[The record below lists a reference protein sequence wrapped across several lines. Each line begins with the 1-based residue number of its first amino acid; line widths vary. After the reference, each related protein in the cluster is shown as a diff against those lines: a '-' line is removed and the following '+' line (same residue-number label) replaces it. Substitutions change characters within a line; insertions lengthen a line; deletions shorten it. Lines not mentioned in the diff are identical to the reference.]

1 MNSKIMRKIL
11 QITILI
17 SLIFSGCA
25 GFLSNKS
32 KPEIDVE
39 KRYSKSEL
47 TEDLEFLF
55 NTLEEIHPNL
65 YLYTDKI
72 VIDSLRT
79 HISQYIN
86 SPLTSMGFWKLVA
99 PAVAELGDGHTT
111 VSLPSAHRKKY
122 LDEEGKIIPFDV
134 RIKGDDILVQFNY
147 TSDSTLA
154 KSSKVI
160 SINSVP
166 SESILDDLRQYKS
179 GEMASFVDKQIEWQ
193 FKPLLWA
200 HYGFEGPF
208 TIEYISSIDGQLY
221 DKTFTGV
228 TIAKLDSI
236 QAKQNKSTSIY
247 KAWTYQTLPDEN
259 IGIIDLNSFSDKKRF
274 KKFLKSTYS
283 EIQKEGIENLIIDIR
298 NNAGGADAVAGL
310 LVDYIAHT
318 PWVLVSKA
326 EVRIN
331 DQLLS
336 DLPWFVRLLPIK
348 PMIRIAG
355 MLDHYTN
362 IATIEDSTTEQGV
375 AIYTIYT
382 KPHKQKRNP
391 LRFKGNTYLL
401 INGGSYS
408 MSVMFAAIIQD
419 HGFGTLIG
427 EETGQPAN
435 PYGGVYYIRL
445 PNTQLAI
452 STSAARAF
460 RPSGEVTGRGV
471 IPDYVVKQTPE
482 DREKEIDTVLE
493 FTKELI
499 KKNE

>member
-1 MNSKIMRKIL
+1 MF
-11 QITILI
+11 

-79 HISQYIN
+79 YISQYIN
-86 SPLTSMGFWKLVA
+86 SPLTSLGFWKLVA

-111 VSLPSAHRKKY
+111 VSLPYAHRKKY
-122 LDEEGKIIPFDV
+122 LDQEGKIIPFDV
-134 RIKGDDILVQFNY
+134 QINNNNLYIKSNFS
-147 TSDSTLA
+147 SDSTLA
-154 KSSKVI
+154 NNSKII
-160 SINSVP
+160 SINSIP
-166 SESILDDLRQYKS
+166 AKSIIENLRQYKS

-208 TIEYISSIDGQLY
+208 IIEYISSLNDQSY
-221 DKTFTGV
+221 HKSFPGV
-228 TIAKLDSI
+228 TFAKLDSV
-236 QAKQNKSTSIY
+236 QAKQNKSKPIY
-247 KAWTYQTLPDEN
+247 KAWTYQILPDEN
-259 IGIIDLNSFSDKKRF
+259 IGIIDLNSFFDKKGF

-331 DQLLS
+331 NQLLS
-336 DLPWFVRLLPIK
+336 DLPWFIRWLPPK
-348 PMIRIAG
+348 PSIRIAG
-355 MLDHYTN
+355 MLNHYTN

-375 AIYTIYT
+375 VIYTIYT

-452 STSAARAF
+452 STSTARAF